1 MGKFKHA
8 VKEAIPAVLT
18 VIGSAAT
25 VGGIILA
32 AKEGPKFK
40 EETEGKDLTIWQKI
54 RIGAKIFAP
63 AIGCGVLSVSCGVGA
78 HMMDKKT
85 QASLVGACAAIN
97 NGYKKF
103 KEKNAELNGEE
114 ANEKVLEAIEEDKI
128 KEKKEEDLPEATKP
142 IVVHLKNLCDDIPE
156 LTFVSTRYTI
166 LSAVVRINRMID
178 LLESAT
184 VNDFLGLLER
194 DPISGGSDIGWSCDM
209 LWNYYRTTYL
219 NFDFEE
225 EDDGTITFYPNVS
238 ANGGY
243 LLDMGLIE

>member
-8 VKEAIPAVLT
+8 VKEAIPTVLT

-40 EETEGKDLTIWQKI
+40 EETEGKDLTVWQKI

-114 ANEKVLEAIEEDKI
+114 ANEAVLLAIEEDKL
-128 KEKKEEDLPEATKP
+128 KEKKGEELPEAIKP
-142 IVVHLKNLCDDIPE
+142 VVVHLKNLCDDIPE
-156 LTFVSTRYTI
+156 MTFISTRYTYLKAI
-166 LSAVVRINRMID
+166 VRLNRM
-178 LLESAT
+178 LEVVESAT
-184 VNDFLGLLER
+184 VNDFLSLLER
-194 DPISGGSDIGWSCDM
+194 DPIEGGSDIGWSYDM
-209 LWNYYRTTYL
+209 LWNYYRTTCVT
-219 NFDFEE
+219 FE
-225 EDDGTITFYPNVS
+225 EDDEEDGSITIYPNVS

-243 LLDMGLIE
+243 LLDLGVME